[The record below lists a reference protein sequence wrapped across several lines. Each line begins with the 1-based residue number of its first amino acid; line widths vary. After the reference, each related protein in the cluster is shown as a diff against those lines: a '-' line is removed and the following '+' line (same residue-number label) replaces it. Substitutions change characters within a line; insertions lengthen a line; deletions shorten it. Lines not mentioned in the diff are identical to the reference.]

1 MTHQDPQSIDA
12 AEFAT
17 LSVAEQLRIRPL
29 FGLETEYGVHAP
41 ANPSANHS
49 ALSMDL
55 VNAYA
60 ARMIGEGS
68 AVAGTEWDYGEESPL
83 VDARGWTMPRSAAH
97 PSQLTDEPLG
107 PEQVAAEAI
116 AAERAAGRWQDEPTH
131 QLMNLVLTNGA
142 RFYVDHAHPEYSSPE
157 TSSYLGAVTY
167 DQAGE
172 IVLRRA
178 SEYLA
183 NQQGAEIRLYK
194 NNTDNK
200 GVSYGAH
207 ENYLLSR
214 EVDFD
219 HIVVG
224 LLPFFTSRQVICGAG
239 RVGTG
244 IGNVSPHFQIS
255 QRADFFEEQVGLETT
270 IRRPIV
276 NTRDEP
282 HAWSEKYRRLHV
294 IIGDANLSQY
304 STWLRIGTTDLVLG
318 MICAGWRPAF
328 SLLDPV
334 SALQTISHDPELN
347 AKVHCSDREP
357 RSGLQIQS
365 YYLAEATEFWRQQRL
380 PAARR
385 AEVDEMLQAW
395 GQILHDLENDLFST
409 ADRLDWVAKY
419 QLVTQV
425 AQRHN
430 IGLGDPKIAMID
442 LQYTDIDARRGLYYK
457 LVAAGRMRTLVSEE
471 DIVRA
476 ADHPPTD
483 TRAYLRGNAIRHYSS
498 LVSGVSWETLLLRH
512 PQDQRIHRVLMSEPF
527 HGSAGEAA
535 ELFSGNVEEE
545 EFIQRAL
552 QINARNE
559 KGSLR

>member
-1 MTHQDPQSIDA
+1 MTTENTQHHGVADVDS
-12 AEFAT
+12 

-49 ALSMDL
+49 VLSMDL

-107 PEQVAAEAI
+107 PEQIAAEAI
-116 AAERAAGRWQDEPTH
+116 AAERADNRWQDEPTH

-157 TSSYLGAVTY
+157 TTTYLSAVKF

-178 SEYLA
+178 SEHLA
-183 NQQGAEIRLYK
+183 AEQGAEIRLYK

-219 HIVVG
+219 HIVLG

-244 IGNVSPHFQIS
+244 IGNVAPNFQIS

-282 HAWSEKYRRLHV
+282 HAWGEKYRRLHV

-318 MICAGWRPAF
+318 MICAGWVPAF
-328 SLLDPV
+328 KLLNPV
-334 SALQTISHDPELN
+334 AALQTISHDPELN
-347 AKVHCSDREP
+347 AKVHCSDRMP
-357 RSGLQIQS
+357 RSGLEIQR
-365 YYLAEATEFWRQQRL
+365 YYLEEARTFWLTQEL

-385 AEVDEMLQAW
+385 AEVDEMLDAW
-395 GQILHDLENDLFST
+395 EEILNDLATDLFLT

-419 QLVTQV
+419 QLVSKVT
-425 AQRHN
+425 QRHN

-442 LQYTDIDARRGLYYK
+442 LQYADIDSQRGLYYK
-457 LVAAGRMRTLVSEE
+457 LLAAGRMRTLVSEE
-471 DIVRA
+471 DIAAA
-476 ADHPPTD
+476 ADHPPSD
-483 TRAYLRGNAIRHYSS
+483 TRAYLRGNAIRYYSA
-498 LVSGVSWETLLLRH
+498 LVSGVSWETLLLRNPADH
-512 PQDQRIHRVLMSEPF
+512 RIHRVLMSEPF
-527 HGSAGEAA
+527 RGSADEAA
-535 ELFSGNVEEE
+535 DLFGGNVEDEQ
-545 EFIQRAL
+545 FIQRAL
-552 QINARNE
+552 SISAGTE
-559 KGSLR
+559 KGSF

>member
-1 MTHQDPQSIDA
+1 MTSFDPNSV
-12 AEFAT
+12 EFQA

-29 FGLETEYGVHAP
+29 IGLETEYGVHAP
-41 ANPSANHS
+41 ANPTANHS
-49 ALSMDL
+49 VLSMDL

-60 ARMIGEGS
+60 ARMLAEGS

-116 AAERAAGRWQDEPTH
+116 AAERAAGRWEDVPTH

-157 TSSYLGAVTY
+157 TSTYRAAVLY

-178 SEYLA
+178 TEYLA
-183 NQQGAEIRLYK
+183 REQGAQIRLYK

-207 ENYLLSR
+207 ENYLVSR

-219 HIVVG
+219 ALAAA

-239 RVGTG
+239 RAGVG
-244 IGNVSPHFQIS
+244 IGTVEPRFQIS

-282 HAWSEKYRRLHV
+282 HAWGEKYRRLHV

-304 STWLRIGTTDLVLG
+304 STWLRVGITDLVLG
-318 MICAGWRPAF
+318 MISSGWQPSFA
-328 SLLDPV
+328 LLNPV
-334 SALQTISHDPELN
+334 SALQIISHDPTLE
-347 AKVHCSDREP
+347 ATVHCTDRVA
-357 RSGLQIQS
+357 RTGLQILE
-365 YYLAEATEFWRQQRL
+365 YYLQQAQAFWQEQTL
-380 PAARR
+380 PDHRR

-395 GQILHDLENDLFST
+395 QEILTDLSTDIFST

-419 QLVTQV
+419 QLIRQV

-430 IGLGDPKIAMID
+430 VGLDDPKIAMLD
-442 LQYTDIDARRGLYYK
+442 LQYTDIDPTRGLYYK
-457 LVAAGRMRTLVSEE
+457 LVAAGRMRTLVDAAEIE
-471 DIVRA
+471 AA
-476 ADHPPTD
+476 ADQPPQD
-483 TRAYLRGNAIRHYSS
+483 TRAYLRGQAIKHFSH
-498 LVSGVSWETLLLRH
+498 LVAGVSWETLLLRSNT
-512 PQDQRIHRVLMSEPF
+512 DQRIHRILLSEPF
-527 HGSAGEAA
+527 AGSATEAA
-535 ELFSGNVEEE
+535 ELFSGNVEDD
-545 EFIQRAL
+545 EFIRRAL
-552 QINARNE
+552 NFGAGRR
-559 KGSLR
+559 KGADR

>member
-1 MTHQDPQSIDA
+1 MTSTNRTVVGSADF
-12 AEFAT
+12 EK

-60 ARMIGEGS
+60 ARMIAEGS

-83 VDARGWTMPRSAAH
+83 VDARGWVMPRSAAH

-116 AAERAAGRWQDEPTH
+116 AAERAEGRWQDEPAH

-157 TSSYLGAVTY
+157 TSTYRGAVKY

-178 SEYLA
+178 SDYLRV
-183 NQQGAEIRLYK
+183 QQGAQIRLYK

-214 EVDFD
+214 EVEFD
-219 HIVVG
+219 HIVAG

-244 IGNVSPHFQIS
+244 IGNVAPNFQIS

-282 HAWSEKYRRLHV
+282 HAWGEKYRRLHV

-318 MICAGWRPAF
+318 MICSGWKPAF
-328 SLLDPV
+328 GLLDPV
-334 SALQTISHDPELN
+334 SALQTISHDPELR
-347 AKVHCSDREP
+347 AKVHCTDRVP
-357 RSGLQIQS
+357 RTGVEIQR
-365 YYLAEATEFWRQQRL
+365 YYLDEATAFWQQQDL

-395 GQILHDLENDLFST
+395 TQILTDLSTDLFST

-419 QLVTQV
+419 QLVSQV

-442 LQYTDIDARRGLYYK
+442 LQYTDIDAARGLYYK

-471 DIVRA
+471 EIVDA
-476 ADHPPTD
+476 ADHPPAD

-498 LVSGVSWETLLLRH
+498 LVAGVSWETLLLRN
-512 PQDQRIHRVLMSEPF
+512 PGDQRIHRVLMAEPF
-527 HGSAGEAA
+527 RGSAQQAA
-535 ELFSGNVEEE
+535 ELFSGNVEDEQ
-545 EFIQRAL
+545 FIRQAL
-552 QINARNE
+552 SISAGNE
-559 KGSLR
+559 KGSSR